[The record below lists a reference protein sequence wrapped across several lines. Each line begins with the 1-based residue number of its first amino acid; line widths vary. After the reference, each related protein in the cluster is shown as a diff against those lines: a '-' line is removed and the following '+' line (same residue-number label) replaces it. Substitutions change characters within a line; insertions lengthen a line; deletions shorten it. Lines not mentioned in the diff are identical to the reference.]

1 MASSSYGH
9 GMVRKSGVG
18 SWELRWYVKAE
29 KKYHSKTVRGTENQA
44 RKELRS
50 IIVSVDQNTYVKRSK
65 TTVGDIM
72 ALYLESIKSKSAKT
86 IHTYGQIIR
95 LYLMPGLGEYEVDG
109 LEVLVLDRFFAGLE
123 TTGRYRMGGG
133 GLSQTTRSHCRRIL
147 GQVFNWA
154 VRKRIIR
161 DNPVKLTDPITVPH
175 NEMTILS
182 ESELNR
188 LISNCSDNIWGMPIV
203 LSALTGA
210 RQGECLGLTWENVDY
225 ENRTINICQALQCI
239 NGRTEIKSPKNE
251 YSRRIIPIRD
261 TLINALKQHWEKQ
274 QLQKQEWGEAYNDD
288 DLVCARENGTA
299 MVGPNVTYG
308 LKLLLGKLELP
319 VIRFHDLRHTH
330 ASILLKTQPIQAV
343 SKRLGHKNAQVTWS
357 TYCHLLPG
365 MADTAADAFEEII
378 S

>member
-1 MASSSYGH
+1 
-9 GMVRKSGVG
+9 
-18 SWELRWYVKAE
+18 
-29 KKYHSKTVRGTENQA
+29 
-44 RKELRS
+44 
-50 IIVSVDQNTYVKRSK
+50 
-65 TTVGDIM
+65 
-72 ALYLESIKSKSAKT
+72 
-86 IHTYGQIIR
+86 
-95 LYLMPGLGEYEVDG
+95 
-109 LEVLVLDRFFAGLE
+109 
-123 TTGRYRMGGG
+123 
-133 GLSQTTRSHCRRIL
+133 
-147 GQVFNWA
+147 
-154 VRKRIIR
+154 
-161 DNPVKLTDPITVPH
+161 
-175 NEMTILS
+175 
-182 ESELNR
+182 
-188 LISNCSDNIWGMPIV
+188 
-203 LSALTGA
+203 
-210 RQGECLGLTWENVDY
+210 LTWENVDY